1 MNDNIG
7 SSGVLRLSQDQGQ
20 WTMAREHAR
29 RAGRTRGMVWNVAHP
44 PKPND
49 ESVLQ
54 MIHENIL
61 GSYERFL
68 LEDEQ
73 LLRDNYQDRC
83 DLVET
88 IDHGESEKARVV
100 TQNHMSRF
108 NQYMNQIE

>member
-29 RAGRTRGMVWNVAHP
+29 RAGRTRGMVWNVARP
-44 PKPND
+44 PKAND

-61 GSYERFL
+61 GS
-68 LEDEQ
+68 
-73 LLRDNYQDRC
+73 
-83 DLVET
+83 
-88 IDHGESEKARVV
+88 
-100 TQNHMSRF
+100 
-108 NQYMNQIE
+108 